1 MARMA
6 RMARVLKDIFSIAN
20 GEFILDSRANGG
32 GGIAF
37 RAFWSSCI
45 IFFLAILLYEIIN
58 PASKLCFSFNELRKS
73 THENFEWF
81 GAIYVAIYVALY
93 SRFSSQW
100 SYLAQVY
107 NQIMQSVAELPDNSS
122 FTDPPLSSW
131 AISLNLNRKREVY
144 AIWMAGFIADAME
157 MHLARKGI
165 FSECVHS
172 MFEMKGVKEAFL
184 DGGDENKKDF
194 DDFYTWY
201 HNR

>member
-1 MARMA
+1 MTRVARV
-6 RMARVLKDIFSIAN
+6 ARVLTDIFSIAN

-32 GGIAF
+32 GVIAF

-45 IFFLAILLYEIIN
+45 IFLLAITLYEIIN
-58 PASKLCFSFNELRKS
+58 PSSKLCFSFFELRK
-73 THENFEWF
+73 TIHGNFEWF
-81 GAIYVAIYVALY
+81 GAIFVAIYIALY

-107 NQIMQSVAELPDNSS
+107 NQIMQSVAELPDNAN
-122 FTDPPLSSW
+122 FTDPPISSW
-131 AISLNLNRKREVY
+131 AVNLNLNRKKEVY
-144 AIWMAGFIADAME
+144 AIWMAGFIADAIE

-172 MFEMKGVKEAFL
+172 MFVIKGVKEAFL
-184 DGGDENKKDF
+184 DGGDGNQKDY

-201 HNR
+201 NSR